1 MVHRCGWSRG
11 IAGASGLAAAVAG
24 VLVAVGLP
32 TPASAQLQ
40 DVFTV
45 SDVAVDVTAEAAAAA
60 REAAL
65 AQGQRTAFRRLLD
78 RLTLAEDHA
87 FLPYLGDDEIVEYVR
102 AIEVEKEK
110 ASTVRYLAEL
120 TVRFKPDAVRRL
132 LRSEGIPYAET
143 VSKTVVVLP
152 VYHVAGTSML
162 WDEPNPWRQAWLE
175 LERED
180 VLVPLV
186 TAAGDLADMAAISA
200 EQALRAEYD
209 RLDAIAERYGAADTL
224 VVVASLS
231 AATAGGAPAL
241 DVALSRFGPVVQERV
256 VVRSF
261 PAAADEPVDD
271 LLRRAAAKIA
281 VQVEEDWKRDNLLR
295 FDWEE
300 TLSVTVPLT
309 GLADWLEVRRRLEGI
324 PSIRDAELKSLSR
337 SEAVVAL
344 RFIGDIDQM
353 TLAVAQSDLDLF
365 QGATSWILRLRDGS
379 AQNAAR

>member
-1 MVHRCGWSRG
+1 MVHRCGCSRG
-11 IAGASGLAAAVAG
+11 IAGAFGLAAAVAG
-24 VLVAVGLP
+24 IVVAVGVP
-32 TPASAQLQ
+32 TPASAQLR

-45 SDVAVDVTAEAAAAA
+45 SRVAVDVTAEAAAAA
-60 REAAL
+60 RETAL
-65 AQGQRTAFRRLLD
+65 AEGQRTAFRRLLQ
-78 RLTLAEDHA
+78 RLTLRQDHA
-87 FLPYLGDDEIVEYVR
+87 FLPFLGDDEIVEYVR
-102 AIEVEKEK
+102 AIEVDKEK

-132 LRSEGIPYAET
+132 LRSAGIPYAET
-143 VSKTVVVLP
+143 ISKPVVVLP
-152 VYHVAGTSML
+152 VYQVAGTAML

-186 TAAGDLADMAAISA
+186 APAGDLADMAAISA

-209 RLDAIAERYGAADTL
+209 RLDAIAERYGAADAL
-224 VVVASLS
+224 VAVASLGT
-231 AATAGGAPAL
+231 ATPGGKPAL
-241 DVALSRFGPVVQERV
+241 DVVVGRFGPVVQERLV
-256 VVRSF
+256 IRSF
-261 PAAADEPVDD
+261 SAASNESVDD

-295 FDWEE
+295 FDREE

-309 GLADWLEVRRRLEGI
+309 GLADWLEVRRRLEGV
-324 PSIRDAELKSLSR
+324 PSIRDAELRSLSR

-344 RFIGDIDQM
+344 RFFGDIDQM

-365 QGATSWILRLRDGS
+365 QGTTSWILRLRGGS